1 MLAGRVDILEDVTM
15 DQPSSEFDDEPAPL
29 QAAEARLMLTHGG
42 LGAVDPWA
50 PERRPLR
57 EVLWPWG
64 LRGLSETLEVIALAM
79 IMFVAVRAVAHNY
92 RVDGNSMVPSFHH
105 GEALI
110 VNRLAYRTLNLGW
123 VPVVGRDEWQPF
135 GAPKQGDVVIF
146 IAQRT
151 PRERDFV
158 KRIIGL
164 PGQTVEVTKGRVVVN
179 GVAFD
184 EPYISA
190 PPNYEFKAQTVPP
203 GKLFVLGD
211 NRNNSQ
217 DSHLIGMVDM
227 GEVVGRVD
235 LRYWPLRAAEIIQGE
250 FGTPV
255 AQTGAPPGT
264 TPAPRSMRLEPEVSL
279 WR

>member
-1 MLAGRVDILEDVTM
+1 MTT
-15 DQPSSEFDDEPAPL
+15 DEPMFEPDEFAPPFHAAPL
-29 QAAEARLMLTHGG
+29 VPTHGA
-42 LGAVDPWA
+42 LVVFDPWA
-50 PERRPLR
+50 VERRPLR

-64 LRGLSETLEVIALAM
+64 LRGLTETLEVIALAM

-92 RVDGNSMVPSFHH
+92 RVDGNSMVPTFHD

-123 VPVVGRDEWQPF
+123 VPVIGRDGWRPF
-135 GAPKQGDVVIF
+135 GDPEQGDVVIF
-146 IAQRT
+146 VAQRV

-158 KRIIGL
+158 KRIIAL
-164 PGQTVEVTKGRVVVN
+164 PGQTAEVRNGRVIVD
-179 GVAFD
+179 GVAYE

-190 PPNYEFKAQTVPP
+190 PPNYEFKPQVVPP

-217 DSHLIGMVDM
+217 DSHLIGMVDQD
-227 GEVVGRVD
+227 EVVGRVD
-235 LRYWPLRAAEIIQGE
+235 LRYWPLRSAQVIRGE

-255 AQTGAPPGT
+255 ASPP
-264 TPAPRSMRLEPEVSL
+264 ASRSMRVQSEVPSFP
-279 WR
+279 

>member
-1 MLAGRVDILEDVTM
+1 MVTM
-15 DQPSSEFDDEPAPL
+15 DDPSTEY
-29 QAAEARLMLTHGG
+29 AADPPPFEVTEARLMFTHGG
-42 LGAVDPWA
+42 LTAVDPWA

-57 EVLWPWG
+57 ETLWPWG

-79 IMFVAVRAVAHNY
+79 IMFVAVRGVAHNY
-92 RVDGNSMVPSFHH
+92 RVDGNSMVPSFHD

-123 VPVVGRDEWQPF
+123 VPVVGRDAWQPF
-135 GAPKQGDVVIF
+135 GSPKQGDVVIF

-151 PRERDFV
+151 PKERDFV

-179 GVAFD
+179 GVAYD

-190 PPNYEFKAQTVPP
+190 PPNYEFKTQAVPP

-217 DSHLIGMVDM
+217 DSHVIGMVDQS
-227 GEVVGRVD
+227 EVIGRVD
-235 LRYWPLRAAEIIQGE
+235 LRYWPLRAAAIIQSE

-255 AQTGAPPGT
+255 AQTGAPAGV

-279 WR
+279 SR